1 MQGLVRRGVSALFEI
16 SSNITSGLTFAEIAH
31 SAWFKL
37 QSNNKSVASATLF
50 VYAVWGLGGLVCG
63 VFKGRW
69 FVGAKLR
76 HR

>member
-1 MQGLVRRGVSALFEI
+1 MP
-16 SSNITSGLTFAEIAH
+16 SNINSGLAFAEFAH
-31 SAWFKL
+31 SARFKL
-37 QSNNKSVASATLF
+37 QSNNKTTKSVASATLF